1 MTALFIVGIAG
12 VALLVISVLLGD
24 LLGFFDIGDGLISS
38 ASIGAAL
45 TFFGLPGYLT
55 MLNGGPLWL
64 ALFIGA
70 ALAVAAMLMVQTIT
84 NRLAA
89 SSEQEPYELVGL
101 TGITTEATS
110 ATSGEVKLT
119 HPREINKRL
128 ALSTQPVPAGTPV
141 VVTETLGST
150 VKVAPITTESIT
162 S

>member
-55 MLNGGPLWL
+55 MINGGPLWL

-70 ALAVAAMLMVQTIT
+70 VLAVAAVLMVQWIT

-89 SSEQEPYELVGL
+89 SSEQAPYELIGL
-101 TGITTEATS
+101 TGITTETTT
-110 ATSGEVKLT
+110 ATSGEVQLS

-128 ALSTQPVPAGTPV
+128 AFSTEPVPAGTSV
-141 VVTETLGST
+141 IVTGKLGST
-150 VKVAPITTESIT
+150 VKVAPTTTESIT
-162 S
+162 E